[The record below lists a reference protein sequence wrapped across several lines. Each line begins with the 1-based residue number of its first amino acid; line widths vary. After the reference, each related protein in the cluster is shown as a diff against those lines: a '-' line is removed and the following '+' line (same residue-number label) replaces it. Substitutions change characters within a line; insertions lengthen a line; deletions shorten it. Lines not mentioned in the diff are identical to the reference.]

1 MDFKNGLMNIKTAG
15 YNGTCTIYITSVKII
30 VSSNFSLSLPDK
42 IKVTDIKWLS
52 VWGRHFQ
59 YNFGNILMPED
70 LSIGYV
76 DPTVLTCP
84 EHEDN
89 EVDSNLTQHEKFTNF
104 FSKTWI

>member
-1 MDFKNGLMNIKTAG
+1 MSSLEKRYFLSLPSDTA
-15 YNGTCTIYITSVKII
+15 TTILST
-30 VSSNFSLSLPDK
+30 NFSLSLPDK

-52 VWGRHFQ
+52 VWSSHFQ

-70 LSIGYV
+70 LRIGYV

-84 EHEDN
+84 EHEDK
-89 EVDSNLTQHEKFTNF
+89 EADSNLTQHEKFMNL